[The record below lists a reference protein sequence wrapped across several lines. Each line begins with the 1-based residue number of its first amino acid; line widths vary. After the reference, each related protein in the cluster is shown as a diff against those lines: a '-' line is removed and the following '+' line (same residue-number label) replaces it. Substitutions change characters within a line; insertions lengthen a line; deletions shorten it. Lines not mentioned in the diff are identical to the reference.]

1 MKKITAIFTACVC
14 LCLILAAC
22 SGDSSSS
29 SKAETSA
36 PDAAVES
43 SQADE
48 SSETE
53 TTPVTTPEESS
64 EPEETS
70 GSGEETTTATAQE
83 ESSSQEDSSEEE
95 IKLPGAEDI
104 HTMAIDIISDAHNNH
119 ATIKDGVYKNGDGS
133 NLSNA
138 IDANLDDRGYSDV
151 DYEVEVTGEKV
162 TKVSINGEET
172 LY

>member
-1 MKKITAIFTACVC
+1 MKKITAIFAACVC
-14 LCLILAAC
+14 LCLTLAAC

-29 SKAETSA
+29 SRVETSA
-36 PDAAVES
+36 PDAVVES

-64 EPEETS
+64 EPEETTT
-70 GSGEETTTATAQE
+70 EETTTEQE
-83 ESSSQEDSSEEE
+83 DLSSQEDSSEVE
-95 IKLPGAEDI
+95 IKLPVAEDL

-133 NLSNA
+133 ILSNA
-138 IDANLDDRGYSDV
+138 IDANLDDRGYTEV
-151 DYEVEVTGEKV
+151 EYEVEVTGEKV

>member
-36 PDAAVES
+36 TDAAVES

-70 GSGEETTTATAQE
+70 GSGEETTTATA
-83 ESSSQEDSSEEE
+83 QEDSSEEE